1 MVLDKTLNTS
11 HWFKKNH
18 IWLILGYKFKVKIM
32 TKLKMKDFHV
42 TLKPPEWSTTKHAQQ
57 YWVFDGLVGS
67 AKLES
72 KKMCYHNSNKQFCA
86 VTDF

>member
-42 TLKPPEWSTTKHAQQ
+42 TLKPPRVVYFKACST
-57 YWVFDGLVGS
+57 VLGF
-67 AKLES
+67 
-72 KKMCYHNSNKQFCA
+72 
-86 VTDF
+86 